1 MAINVINANMGTRTP
16 TLSLPSILE
25 NDKLTRLNFLD
36 WQRNLRIVLKQ
47 ERKLYVLDTPIGDPP
62 PFYATQSVKDA
73 YDKHTND
80 SLDVRC
86 LMLATIILDL
96 QKNLMEVEAYE
107 MIETLKDMFQKEV
120 TQALHTCKMV
130 EGSSVSAHVI
140 KMKGYMDHIRRL
152 GYPLSKEYAMDIIP
166 NSLTKDYKEFV
177 INYNMNNMEMTISEL
192 HEILK
197 TTEKRV
203 LGSSLRKSGKGK
215 GKGKKGAG
223 KSVTKSK
230 PVSKV
235 NRSKDEICS
244 YCNEVGH
251 WKRN

>member
-1 MAINVINANMGTRTP
+1 MGTRTP

-25 NDKLTRLNFLD
+25 NDKLTGLNFLD

-47 ERKLYVLDTPIGDPP
+47 ERKLYVHDTPIGDPP
-62 PFYATQSVKDA
+62 PFYTTQSVKDA

-107 MIETLKDMFQKEV
+107 MIETLQDMFQKEARRV
-120 TQALHTCKMV
+120 YETTQALHTCKMV

-152 GYPLSKEYAMDIIP
+152 GYTLTKEYATDIIP

-203 LGSSLRKSGKGK
+203 C
-215 GKGKKGAG
+215 AG

-235 NRSKDEICS
+235 NRSKDDICS

-251 WKRN
+251 WKRNCQIYLEEKGKN

>member
-1 MAINVINANMGTRTP
+1 M
-16 TLSLPSILE
+16 
-25 NDKLTRLNFLD
+25 
-36 WQRNLRIVLKQ
+36 Q
-47 ERKLYVLDTPIGDPP
+47 
-62 PFYATQSVKDA
+62 
-73 YDKHTND
+73 
-80 SLDVRC
+80 
-86 LMLATIILDL
+86 
-96 QKNLMEVEAYE
+96 
-107 MIETLKDMFQKEV
+107 
-120 TQALHTCKMV
+120 MV

-152 GYPLSKEYAMDIIP
+152 GYPLTKEYATDIIP

-177 INYNMNNMEMTISEL
+177 INYNMNNMEMTISKL

-235 NRSKDEICS
+235 NRSKDDICS